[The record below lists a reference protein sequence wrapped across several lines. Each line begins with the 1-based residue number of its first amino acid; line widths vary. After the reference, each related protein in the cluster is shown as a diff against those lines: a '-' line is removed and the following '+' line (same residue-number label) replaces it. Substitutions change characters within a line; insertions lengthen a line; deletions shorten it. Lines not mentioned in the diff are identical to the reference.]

1 MTMAIHDAEIFAA
14 LGGEGMGEVLVIG
27 TDTVPGVFFN
37 RYRELET
44 RDGGFVGLELSFDCQ
59 ITDEVRGLTKG
70 DEVQVMN
77 AQAVSGTTY
86 RFERRVPDAGDESGL
101 VTVELGRVL

>member
-1 MTMAIHDAEIFAA
+1 MTMATHDAEIFAA
-14 LGGEGMGEVLVIG
+14 LGAEGLGEVMAIG
-27 TDTVPGVFFN
+27 TDEIPGVFFN

-59 ITDEVRGLTKG
+59 ITDPIRNLANG
-70 DEVQVMN
+70 DTVEIRN
-77 AQAVSGTTY
+77 AQAETGATY

>member
-1 MTMAIHDAEIFAA
+1 MTMPAIDAEIFAA
-14 LGGEGMGEVLVIG
+14 LGNEGMAEVMTIG
-27 TDTVPGVFFN
+27 TDDVPGIFFN

-59 ITDEVRGLTKG
+59 ITDAVRALTKA
-70 DEVQVMN
+70 DTVEIRD
-77 AQAVSGTTY
+77 AQAETGATY